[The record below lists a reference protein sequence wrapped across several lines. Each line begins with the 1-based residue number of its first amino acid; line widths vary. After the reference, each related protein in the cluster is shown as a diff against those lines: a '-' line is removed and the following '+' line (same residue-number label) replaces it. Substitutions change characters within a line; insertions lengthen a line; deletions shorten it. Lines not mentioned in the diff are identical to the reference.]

1 MPLNISLIFLSLY
14 KYKGKMAPTNLLRK
28 QVKKYIDEADDKT
41 VQMVYA
47 MLEVEHQ
54 YDFWDE
60 LPDNVKTDIDAAIKQ
75 AEAGKLLSHEEVMK
89 KYKKWLTK

>member
-1 MPLNISLIFLSLY
+1 
-14 KYKGKMAPTNLLRK
+14 MAPTDLLRK
-28 QVKKYIDEADDKT
+28 QVKKYIDSADDKT

-47 MLEVEHQ
+47 LLEAENK

-60 LPDNVKTDIDAAIKQ
+60 LPENVKTDIDEAIKQ
-75 AEAGKLLSHEEVMK
+75 ADAGELFSHEEVMA

>member
-1 MPLNISLIFLSLY
+1 M
-14 KYKGKMAPTNLLRK
+14 LRQ

-47 MLEVEHQ
+47 MLEAEHK

-60 LPDNVKTDIDAAIKQ
+60 LPDEIKADIDEAIKQ
-75 AEAGKLLSHEEVMK
+75 ADAGQLLSHEEVME

>member
-1 MPLNISLIFLSLY
+1 
-14 KYKGKMAPTNLLRK
+14 MAPTDLLRK

-47 MLEVEHQ
+47 MLEAEHQ

-60 LPDNVKTDIDAAIKQ
+60 LPENVKNDIDIAIQQ
-75 AEAGKLLSHEEVMK
+75 ADAGELFTHEEVMT

>member
-1 MPLNISLIFLSLY
+1 
-14 KYKGKMAPTNLLRK
+14 MAPSDLLRK

-47 MLEVEHQ
+47 MLEAEHQ

-60 LPDNVKTDIDAAIKQ
+60 LPENVKEDIDEAIKQ
-75 AEAGKLLSHEEVMK
+75 ADAGKLLSHEEVMK

>member
-1 MPLNISLIFLSLY
+1 
-14 KYKGKMAPTNLLRK
+14 MAPTDLLRT
-28 QVKKYIDEADDKT
+28 QVKKYIDDADDKT

-47 MLEVEHQ
+47 MLEAEHQ

-60 LPDNVKTDIDAAIKQ
+60 LPDDVKTDIDKAIKQ
-75 AEAGKLLSHEEVMK
+75 ADAGELLSHEEVMK

>member
-1 MPLNISLIFLSLY
+1 
-14 KYKGKMAPTNLLRK
+14 MAPTDLLRK
-28 QVKKYIDEADDKT
+28 QVKKYIDDADDKT

-47 MLEVEHQ
+47 MLEAENQ

-60 LPDNVKTDIDAAIKQ
+60 LPEEVKAEIDEAIKQ
-75 AEAGKLLSHEEVMK
+75 ADAGQLFSHEEVMK

>member
-1 MPLNISLIFLSLY
+1 MQQ
-14 KYKGKMAPTNLLRK
+14 TNLLRK

-47 MLEVEHQ
+47 LLEAEHQ

-60 LPDNVKTDIDAAIKQ
+60 LPEEVRADIDEAIKQ
-75 AEAGKLLSHEEVMK
+75 ADAGELIPHEEVMK
-89 KYKKWLTK
+89 KYQKWLTK

>member
-1 MPLNISLIFLSLY
+1 
-14 KYKGKMAPTNLLRK
+14 MAPTDLLRK
-28 QVKKYIDEADDKT
+28 QVKKYIDDADDKT

-47 MLEVEHQ
+47 MLEAGQQ

-60 LPDNVKTDIDAAIKQ
+60 LPDNVKVDIDEAIRQ
-75 AEAGKLLSHEEVMK
+75 ADAGELYSHEEVMV

>member
-1 MPLNISLIFLSLY
+1 
-14 KYKGKMAPTNLLRK
+14 MAPTDLLRK
-28 QVKKYIDEADDKT
+28 QVKKYIDDADDKT

-47 MLEVEHQ
+47 MLEAEHQ

-60 LPDNVKTDIDAAIKQ
+60 LPDNVKADIDEAIKQ
-75 AEAGKLLSHEEVMK
+75 ADAGELLSHEEVMK

>member
-1 MPLNISLIFLSLY
+1 MQQ
-14 KYKGKMAPTNLLRK
+14 TDLLRK

-47 MLEVEHQ
+47 LLEVEHQ

-60 LPDNVKTDIDAAIKQ
+60 LPDEVKTDIDEAIKQ
-75 AEAGKLLSHEEVMK
+75 ADAGELISHEEVMK
-89 KYKKWLTK
+89 KYQKWLTK

>member
-1 MPLNISLIFLSLY
+1 M
-14 KYKGKMAPTNLLRK
+14 GQTDLLRK
-28 QVKKYIDEADDKT
+28 EVKRYIDKADDRT

-47 MLEVEHQ
+47 MLEAEQQ

-60 LPDNVKTDIDAAIKQ
+60 LPNAVKADIDEAIKQ
-75 AEAGKLLSHEEVMK
+75 ADAGKLLSHEEVMK

>member
-1 MPLNISLIFLSLY
+1 
-14 KYKGKMAPTNLLRK
+14 MAPSDLLRK

-47 MLEVEHQ
+47 MLEAEHQ

-60 LPDNVKTDIDAAIKQ
+60 LPDNVKEDIDEAIKQ
-75 AEAGKLLSHEEVMK
+75 ADAGKLLSHEEVMK